1 MGFPRTGLLT
11 STSSLAAASA
21 SRDAADPIASPL
33 RRTSAL
39 SPSLRDEPIFNRC
52 ITVIARAYRA
62 ATASYSLLLLR
73 SGRHA
78 LDAARAR
85 MHDARLDSKVV
96 SVVAVKNLRIVDSTV
111 LLLNFSEVRSI
122 HLCSTGVT
130 M

>member
-21 SRDAADPIASPL
+21 TRNAADLLASPL
-33 RRTSAL
+33 RRTSA
-39 SPSLRDEPIFNRC
+39 PSSSVCDEPISHRC
-52 ITVIARAYRA
+52 IAVITRANRA
-62 ATASYSLLLLR
+62 VTASYPLLLAR

-78 LDAARAR
+78 LDEVGRVRTA
-85 MHDARLDSKVV
+85 HCSTTRLVGD
-96 SVVAVKNLRIVDSTV
+96 VAVKNLRIAASTV
-111 LLLNFSEVRSI
+111 LLLNFFEVRSL

>member
-1 MGFPRTGLLT
+1 VGFPRTGSLT

-21 SRDAADPIASPL
+21 SRDAADSIASPL
-33 RRTSAL
+33 RRTSA
-39 SPSLRDEPIFNRC
+39 PSSSVVDEPIFNRC
-52 ITVIARAYRA
+52 IALIARATRA
-62 ATASYSLLLLR
+62 VTASYPLLLAR

-78 LDAARAR
+78 LDQAGRAR
-85 MHDARLDSKVV
+85 MALFSTLRLVNDVT
-96 SVVAVKNLRIVDSTV
+96 VKNLRIVASTV